1 MGKLREMFGP
11 NREQVWRQLAQEIGA
26 TYADGGFWRGDKVE
40 AKVKAWTVT
49 LDTYTVSTGK
59 SSATFTRMRA
69 PYVNPDGFRFK
80 IYRKGLF
87 SALAKKLGM
96 QDIEVGEREFDD
108 AFIVQGNEASKVL
121 SLLAAPRL
129 RQMMLA
135 MPGFY
140 LEVKDS
146 EGVFGPKFPA
156 NVDEL
161 YFQVGGVIRDVAVLK
176 GLFDLFAEVLN
187 TLCHI
192 GSAYENDPQL
202 TL

>member
-1 MGKLREMFGP
+1 MGRLREIFGP
-11 NREQVWRQLAQEIGA
+11 SREQVWRQFAQETGA
-26 TYADGGFWRGDKVE
+26 TYVDGDFWRGGKVE
-40 AKVKAWTVT
+40 AKVKAWTLT
-49 LDTYTVSTGK
+49 LETYTVSTGK

-80 IYRKGLF
+80 IYRKGFF

-121 SLLAAPRL
+121 SLLAAPKL
-129 RQMMLA
+129 RQMMLGQPA
-135 MPGFY
+135 FY

-146 EGVFGPKFPA
+146 EGVFGPKFPKD
-156 NVDEL
+156 VDEL
-161 YFQVGGVIRDVAVLK
+161 YFQVGGVIRDLAVLK

>member
-1 MGKLREMFGP
+1 MGGLREMFGP
-11 NREQVWRQLAQEIGA
+11 NREQVWRQLAQETGA
-26 TYADGGFWRGDKVE
+26 TYAHGGFWHGDKVE

-80 IYRKGLF
+80 IYRKGFF

-121 SLLAAPRL
+121 SLLAAPKL
-129 RQMMLA
+129 RRMMLA
-135 MPGFY
+135 QPGLY

-146 EGVFGPKFPA
+146 EGVFGPKFPKD
-156 NVDEL
+156 VDEL
-161 YFQVGGVIRDVAVLK
+161 YFQVGGVIRDLAVLK